1 MDAEHGHVPEYQ
13 RVGAFQ
19 YPSGRFPMSN
29 TLKKSVKVSGE
40 MMQPM
45 AVLITCRSQDHA
57 QLKFL
62 FELKKPDGLLP
73 DTAKLPPP
81 SPPPSPEPEVKW
93 ERLVEVLGA

>member
-1 MDAEHGHVPEYQ
+1 
-13 RVGAFQ
+13 
-19 YPSGRFPMSN
+19 MSN
-29 TLKKSVKVSGE
+29 ALKKSVKVSDE

-45 AVLITCRSQDHA
+45 PMAVTVLITCRSQDHA

-62 FELKKPDGLLP
+62 FELEKPDGLLP

-81 SPPPSPEPEVKW
+81 SPEPEVKR